1 LVPDEARKRFAKIKH
16 LKLIAVD
23 GGKHLW
29 VGEPSVHIVLT
40 EITRV
45 IAPERLP
52 LAQEIDD

>member
-1 LVPDEARKRFAKIKH
+1 MT
-16 LKLIAVD
+16 LIAVD

-29 VGEPSVHIVLT
+29 VGEPSVHLVLT

-52 LAQEIDD
+52 LAQEIED